1 MTTTTNK
8 SGANRPAAT
17 SSAAT
22 GSGSD
27 RPGRPRRPAM
37 TTTSR
42 LASYAPLVLT
52 ALVLTAVAELIGPHT
67 LNLGI
72 GEVTLHPL
80 VWGILIGGVVSVQK
94 VKPLPVR
101 LQQLATQTVQV
112 GILLLSVRLA
122 FLVGENLPVL
132 AEAGPALLLQE
143 LGHLF
148 GTVVFSLPLA
158 VLLRMGRPA
167 VGACFSIDREG
178 SFAIVSERYGA
189 DSDEYRG
196 VLSMYVFGTIVG
208 GLYVTLLA
216 SFLAGTGVF
225 DPLALAMGTGVGSGS
240 VMAASSAAIAAEYP
254 QMADQILAL
263 AAVSNLITSLLGLY
277 VGMYVALPMAE
288 RFYRFL
294 TRKRKQPE
302 PTVPAQAPE
311 QAADPQEAPESAE
324 APESEEAPETEEAP
338 KVSLRFALP
347 LVVSGMV
354 LSTILFNKG
363 FDWKILAGYALMT
376 AVVLAALALRKYTRL
391 SPVIGVTT
399 IGILLS
405 SPWSP
410 VAEQASALLK
420 PIEFLAL
427 TTPVLVLAGLGL
439 GKDFGILRRVG
450 WRIFLVGL
458 VSFAASFVVS
468 TLIAEISLGLG

>member
-1 MTTTTNK
+1 MSTNPPNTSKTTNTPNTTK
-8 SGANRPAAT
+8 TTNT
-17 SSAAT
+17 SNTST
-22 GSGSD
+22 HT
-27 RPGRPRRPAM
+27 PRS
-37 TTTSR
+37 TTVTTHR

-67 LNLGI
+67 FDLGV

-94 VKPLPVR
+94 VKALPVR
-101 LQQLATQTVQV
+101 VQQLATQTVQV
-112 GILLLSVRLA
+112 GILLLSVRLS

-132 AEAGPALLLQE
+132 ADAGPALLLQE

-240 VMAASSAAIAAEYP
+240 VMAASSAAIAAQHPEL
-254 QMADQILAL
+254 ADQILAL

-294 TRKRKQPE
+294 ARRRRQPE
-302 PTVPAQAPE
+302 ATAPAAPE
-311 QAADPQEAPESAE
+311 AAPPEAAPPEA
-324 APESEEAPETEEAP
+324 ATPVAATPEEGTPRA
-338 KVSLRFALP
+338 SLRFALP
-347 LVVSGMV
+347 LVVVLML
-354 LSTILFNKG
+354 LSTVLFNQG
-363 FDWKILAGYALMT
+363 FDWRILAGYVLMT
-376 AVVLAALALRKYTRL
+376 AVVLAALALRKYTKL
-391 SPVIGVTT
+391 SPIIGVTT
-399 IGILLS
+399 LGILLS

-410 VAEQASALLK
+410 VGDQVSALLK
-420 PIEFLAL
+420 PVEFLAL

-439 GKDFGILRRVG
+439 GKDFGTLRRVG
-450 WRIFLVGL
+450 WRIVLVGL

-468 TLIAEISLGLG
+468 ALIAEVTLGVG

>member
-1 MTTTTNK
+1 MTTTTT
-8 SGANRPAAT
+8 PT
-17 SSAAT
+17 
-22 GSGSD
+22 
-27 RPGRPRRPAM
+27 PRRAPETNA
-37 TTTSR
+37 TKSR
-42 LASYAPLVLT
+42 LASYAPLVVT
-52 ALVLTAVAELIGPHT
+52 ALVLTALAELIGPHT
-67 LNLGI
+67 LNLGV

-80 VWGILIGGVVSVQK
+80 VWGILIGGVVSIQK

-101 LQQLATQTVQV
+101 AQQLATQTVQV
-112 GILLLSVRLA
+112 GILLLSVRLS

-132 AEAGPALLLQE
+132 ADAGPALLLQE

-148 GTVVFSLPLA
+148 GTVIFSLPLA

-240 VMAASSAAIAAEYP
+240 VMAASSAAIAAQHPE
-254 QMADQILAL
+254 MADQILAL

-288 RFYRFL
+288 RFYRL
-294 TRKRKQPE
+294 LARRWKQPE
-302 PTVPAQAPE
+302 TTAPAAEAAPAGEVAEAAEPAVPAA
-311 QAADPQEAPESAE
+311 SAE
-324 APESEEAPETEEAP
+324 AKA
-338 KVSLRFALP
+338 SLRFALP
-347 LVVSGMV
+347 LVVGGMV

-376 AVVLAALALRKYTRL
+376 AVVLVAVALKKYTKL

-410 VAEQASALLK
+410 VGEQISSLLK

-439 GKDFGILRRVG
+439 GKDFGTLRRVG
-450 WRIFLVGL
+450 WRIVLVGL

-468 TLIAEISLGLG
+468 TLIAEVTLGLG

>member
-1 MTTTTNK
+1 MTSPTTLTPSPTAK
-8 SGANRPAAT
+8 NRAAK
-17 SSAAT
+17 
-22 GSGSD
+22 
-27 RPGRPRRPAM
+27 
-37 TTTSR
+37 
-42 LASYAPLVLT
+42 YAPLVLT
-52 ALVLTAVAELIGPHT
+52 ALVLTALAEIIGPHK
-67 LNLGI
+67 LDLGI
-72 GEVTLHPL
+72 GSVELQPM
-80 VWGILIGGVVSVQK
+80 VWGILVGGVVSVQR

-101 LQQLATQTVQV
+101 LQKVATYTVQG
-112 GILLLSVRLA
+112 GILLLSARLS

-132 AEAGPALLLQE
+132 ATAGPALLLQE

-158 VLLRMGRPA
+158 VLLRMGRST

-196 VLSMYVFGTIVG
+196 VLSMYVFGTLVG
-208 GLYVTLLA
+208 ALYVTVLA

-254 QMADQILAL
+254 ALADQILAL

-288 RFYRFL
+288 RFYRLL
-294 TRKRKQPE
+294 TRKRQE
-302 PTVPAQAPE
+302 PVSAPAAAAASAPVPASAPE
-311 QAADPQEAPESAE
+311 AAAE
-324 APESEEAPETEEAP
+324 KAQPTEEEQEDAP
-338 KVSLRFALP
+338 QPSLRFTLTLILAAML
-347 LVVSGMV
+347 
-354 LSTILFNKG
+354 LSTLVFHGG
-363 FDWKILAGYALMT
+363 FDWRIPVGLALLAV
-376 AVVLAALALRKYTRL
+376 VVLAALLLHKFTRL
-391 SPVIGVTT
+391 SPIIGVTT
-399 IGILLS
+399 LGVLAT

-410 VAEQASALLK
+410 VGEQISALLK

-439 GKDFGILRRVG
+439 GKDFDMLRRVG
-450 WRIFLVGL
+450 WRIVLVGL
-458 VSFAASFVVS
+458 VSFAASFLVA
-468 TLIAEISLGLG
+468 TAIAEVALGLG